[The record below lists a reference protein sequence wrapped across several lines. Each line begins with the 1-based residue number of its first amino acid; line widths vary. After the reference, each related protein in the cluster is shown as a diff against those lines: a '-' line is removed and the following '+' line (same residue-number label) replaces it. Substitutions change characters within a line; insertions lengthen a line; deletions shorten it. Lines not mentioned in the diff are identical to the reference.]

1 MCGRKSGMFLLLSV
15 LASLLLVSH
24 CFSEVVLTD
33 EEAEE
38 MLSEM
43 EQSRAELT
51 ELREMSENLQT
62 ELDALKATSTEQNR
76 YYEKQ
81 LKEAKKARAVPWAV
95 AGTSTA
101 TAVFL
106 GVLLVIILL

>member
-1 MCGRKSGMFLLLSV
+1 MCGRKSRMFLLLSV
-15 LASLLLVSH
+15 LASLLLVSP

-62 ELDALKATSTEQNR
+62 ELDALKATSTEQNQ
-76 YYEKQ
+76 YYEER
-81 LKEAKKARAVPWAV
+81 LREARRAKAVPWAV

-101 TAVFL
+101 ASVFL
-106 GVLLVIILL
+106 GVLLLMVLL